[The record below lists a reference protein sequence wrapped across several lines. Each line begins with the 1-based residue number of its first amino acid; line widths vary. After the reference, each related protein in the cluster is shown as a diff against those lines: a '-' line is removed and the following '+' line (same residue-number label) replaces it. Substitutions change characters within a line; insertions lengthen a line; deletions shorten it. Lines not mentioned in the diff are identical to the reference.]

1 MAQLGCEPIY
11 RDYVGV
17 LLNNEMW
24 RESLAGVPFEK
35 RLLLLPKCLRVE
47 DKCPAPF
54 DEFGLLCKQCGLC
67 TIQDLQAEAERLG
80 YAVLV
85 AEGSAIVMSLIQT
98 GKIEA
103 IVGVSCISV
112 LERAFPYMEA
122 AAIPGV
128 AIPLLQDDCIDT
140 NVDIDWVWDYIH
152 LTGDDQT
159 RRLDLSQLRDEVDFW
174 FTPLN
179 LDSIMGPAQG
189 ETEKIARQWLG
200 RAGKRW
206 RPFLTVAAYQA
217 LARRARIA
225 DARRPAQ
232 SRRRGRMLSQG
243 LAHPRRHRGRRCA
256 ALRGENLARGARHG
270 GRAECRRSPH
280 WRRLSAA
287 GRVPGQRGTKGR
299 HDARRRGRPARAVPR
314 ARAPNSSG
322 RAIPRRSVRWKC
334 SIFSGRK
341 PRPRFGSRFSLGPF
355 TRASMRSMRKCFP
368 PTARRSASPIKS
380 ATTSATSARAAR
392 RTTSPA
398 CGPACCSPSPTSAA
412 QGDQKIALE
421 AHWRRLS
428 TASPAEIEA
437 LYLELHADERCR
449 TLLESYKEESIRTL
463 RDVENPNLKGLLRRV
478 IGKIFNDTEI
488 KGWCKEFE
496 NRNAS
501 SRPRFRIGAALCG
514 GASTS
519 EGRVVDT
526 QDACATSIAGTPFS
540 NMNRPR
546 TTRRAAATFLFVA
559 LVLCL
564 AVEVA
569 FQSAPCWSADAKP
582 AFPPAFNA
590 RYLGLFEK
598 PERGEKEILGL
609 SDGEGNR
616 RDREVTG
623 LNGEGITALDTASG
637 TAIEKCVNIWIDKF
651 DETFR
656 AEYAKAPAA
665 ILVAFDQISAQLEV
679 IAHLAMGIE
688 HERPNRR

>member
-1 MAQLGCEPIY
+1 MLTTSPVPAAPISFPRPVPQQRIRTPKKNIPQTPIQRNHILQAVRAYVSEHQPVPPMPSADLKVLADQLVAQLGLEPIY

-24 RESLAGVPFEK
+24 REPLAGVPFEK

-47 DKCPAPF
+47 NKCPAPF

-103 IVGVSCISV
+103 IVGVSCLSV

-206 RPFLTVAAYQA
+206 RPFLTTAAYQA
-217 LARRARIA
+217 LRATPGSPLPEDLRKVAVAVECFHKASLIHDDIEDGDAQRYGEKTLHEEHGTAVALNVGDLLIGEGYRLLA
-225 DARRPAQ
+225 DCRASAEQKAAMIRVAAEGQRELC
-232 SRRRGRMLSQG
+232 RGQG
-243 LAHPRRHRGRRCA
+243 AELVW
-256 ALRGENLARGARHG
+256 ARHPAPLG
-270 GRAECRRSPH
+270 SLDVLDIFRQKTAPAFRVALALGAIYAGCYEEHEEVLAAYSEALGIAYQIRDD
-280 WRRLSAA
+280 LSDLGASGETNDIA
-287 GRVPGQRGTKGR
+287 GL
-299 HDARRRGRPARAVPR
+299 RPSLLLAVAYER
-314 ARAPNSSG
+314 
-322 RAIPRRSVRWKC
+322 
-334 SIFSGRK
+334 
-341 PRPRFGSRFSLGPF
+341 
-355 TRASMRSMRKCFP
+355 
-368 PTARRSASPIKS
+368 
-380 ATTSATSARAAR
+380 
-392 RTTSPA
+392 
-398 CGPACCSPSPTSAA
+398 A
-412 QGDQKIALE
+412 QGDQKTALE

-437 LYLELHADERCR
+437 MYLELHADERCR

-463 RDVENPNLKGLLRRV
+463 RDVENANLKGLLRRV
-478 IGKIFNDTEI
+478 IGKIFNDAEI

-496 NRNAS
+496 NKNL
-501 SRPRFRIGAALCG
+501 AAVEAL
-514 GASTS
+514 
-519 EGRVVDT
+519 
-526 QDACATSIAGTPFS
+526 P
-540 NMNRPR
+540 
-546 TTRRAAATFLFVA
+546 AAAEA
-559 LVLCL
+559 
-564 AVEVA
+564 
-569 FQSAPCWSADAKP
+569 
-582 AFPPAFNA
+582 
-590 RYLGLFEK
+590 
-598 PERGEKEILGL
+598 
-609 SDGEGNR
+609 
-616 RDREVTG
+616 
-623 LNGEGITALDTASG
+623 
-637 TAIEKCVNIWIDKF
+637 
-651 DETFR
+651 
-656 AEYAKAPAA
+656 
-665 ILVAFDQISAQLEV
+665 
-679 IAHLAMGIE
+679 
-688 HERPNRR
+688 